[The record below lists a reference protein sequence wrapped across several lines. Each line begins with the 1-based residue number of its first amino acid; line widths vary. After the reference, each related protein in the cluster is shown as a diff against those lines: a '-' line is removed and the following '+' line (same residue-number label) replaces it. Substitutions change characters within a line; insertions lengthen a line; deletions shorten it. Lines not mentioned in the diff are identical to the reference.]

1 MGTRPSCQGFSK
13 LLEVGIYS
21 TVILHDTLKGVS
33 FLILL
38 TIGVIYV
45 EKEQMMERIL
55 DLERQCKEMSDINE
69 SLKIENES
77 FKSTIQK
84 HEEKIT
90 DLKRMNMNYFE
101 RLTMETK
108 TVKEEPSIVNK
119 NEENPQ
125 TWDEFLN
132 QW

>member
-1 MGTRPSCQGFSK
+1 MIRLTAY
-13 LLEVGIYS
+13 L
-21 TVILHDTLKGVS
+21 

-38 TIGVIYV
+38 TIGGICV

-108 TVKEEPSIVNK
+108 TVNNEPSIVNK
-119 NEENPQ
+119 KEENPQ
-125 TWDEFLN
+125 SWDEFLN